1 MIEERRKKYEKELH
15 EKYLQLYH
23 NEQCYE
29 ELMQMLEEA
38 YQNRPAE
45 LRRLDD
51 RREKEPNWYRN
62 RTMLGMTMYPKLF
75 AGGLKGVIEHLDYL
89 SEQKIT
95 YLHLMPLLKMPH
107 PYNDG
112 GYAVEDFKQVDPEI
126 GTNEELKR
134 LTKELRKRGIS
145 LCLDVVMNHTADTH
159 EWAIRA
165 KRGEQEYMDRYQC
178 YETRE
183 IPDQFEK
190 TMPQV
195 FPETAPGNFTWCEEM
210 HRHVLTTFYPYQWD
224 LNYHNP
230 KVFNE
235 MIGNILYLAN
245 LGVEVFRIDAVPYIW
260 KELGTNCRNLPQV
273 HLIVRMLRMILEMV
287 CPGVILKGEVVM
299 EPKEL
304 PVYFGTEN
312 EPECH
317 MLYGVSSM
325 VNLWAALATR
335 DTRMLKHQMD
345 VIHSLPK
352 NCYFVNYLR
361 CHDDI
366 GWGLDEEQEK
376 KLEIDPIQHK
386 EYLYHFFEGTY
397 PYSFARGELY
407 NYDPVTKD
415 ARSCGT
421 TASLCGIEKGG
432 FEGDLEQ
439 VKQGIQRVLMMH
451 AACMSMEGFIML
463 SSGDE
468 IGQVNDYT
476 YKNDPEKRVD
486 SRYIHRGKF
495 DWKLADGRK
504 RKGTVQK
511 ELFDGTGKLR
521 SIRSKEKVFD
531 ASANVWTLDT
541 WENGILGVVRELEG
555 EQMTALFNF
564 AEEDRTA
571 WIEEEGE
578 YMDLYTGKKVSLQA
592 IKMEGHSFV
601 LAKKC

>member
-1 MIEERRKKYEKELH
+1 MR
-15 EKYLQLYH
+15 
-23 NEQCYE
+23 
-29 ELMQMLEEA
+29 
-38 YQNRPAE
+38 
-45 LRRLDD
+45 
-51 RREKEPNWYRN
+51 
-62 RTMLGMTMYPKLF
+62 
-75 AGGLKGVIEHLDYL
+75 
-89 SEQKIT
+89 
-95 YLHLMPLLKMPH
+95 
-107 PYNDG
+107 
-112 GYAVEDFKQVDPEI
+112 
-126 GTNEELKR
+126 
-134 LTKELRKRGIS
+134 
-145 LCLDVVMNHTADTH
+145 
-159 EWAIRA
+159 
-165 KRGEQEYMDRYQC
+165 
-178 YETRE
+178 
-183 IPDQFEK
+183 
-190 TMPQV
+190 
-195 FPETAPGNFTWCEEM
+195 
-210 HRHVLTTFYPYQWD
+210 
-224 LNYHNP
+224 
-230 KVFNE
+230 
-235 MIGNILYLAN
+235 MIGEI
-245 LGVEVFRIDAVPYIW
+245 
-260 KELGTNCRNLPQV
+260 
-273 HLIVRMLRMILEMV
+273 V
-287 CPGVILKGEVVM
+287 CPSVVLLGEVVM
-299 EPKEL
+299 EPEKVV
-304 PVYFGTEN
+304 PYFGTIEK
-312 EPECH
+312 PECH
-317 MLYGVSSM
+317 MLYNVTM
-325 VNLWAALATR
+325 MATTWNTVATR
-335 DTRMLKHQMD
+335 DTRLLRMQLDIMNN
-345 VIHSLPK
+345 LPK
-352 NCYFVNYLR
+352 EYTFLNYLR

-376 KLEIDPIQHK
+376 KLEINPIRHK

-511 ELFDGTGKLR
+511 ELFDGIGKLR